1 MHYLYS
7 IDLESYQSREIPKEI
22 VKYSQDL
29 QRSLFSSLRRYAKLS
44 GLREKSVIRRVEKL
58 LEEENMLF
66 VFRPKNQIKGWIWVT
81 PEGWIEDG
89 YVFENYRD
97 QNWGENLI
105 YAALNEIDEKAE
117 IVVDSRDIYLLQ
129 SLDAVLEKICC
140 KVRISKVE

>member
-22 VKYSQDL
+22 VRYSQDL

-81 PEGWIEDG
+81 PEGQVEDG

-117 IVVDSRDIYLLQ
+117 IVVDSRNIYLLQ

-140 KVRISKVE
+140 KVKISKVE